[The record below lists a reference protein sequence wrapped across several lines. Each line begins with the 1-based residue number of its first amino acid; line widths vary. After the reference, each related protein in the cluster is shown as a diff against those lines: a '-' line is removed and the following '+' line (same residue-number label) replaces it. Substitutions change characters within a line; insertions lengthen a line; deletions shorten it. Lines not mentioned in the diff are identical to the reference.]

1 MVEQVCAGCSSSDE
15 LWAIM
20 ANSGAVHI
28 LQYNVD
34 SQGVGHTVSDA
45 HSELMI

>member
-1 MVEQVCAGCSSSDE
+1 VALLALEYMLEEVCAGCSSSDE

-28 LQYNVD
+28 LQYDVD
-34 SQGVGHTVSDA
+34 WQGSGTH
-45 HSELMI
+45 H